1 MLSLEEINDIFKEKI
16 PLVGNSMHIEVV
28 SADDKCVKVKIP
40 MEGNANDKGTM
51 FAGVSYSALVIAGW
65 CLAMNKAYASG
76 FENPWAAIVDAK
88 CNYRK
93 ALKEDSVAIAEFLE
107 PAFPVAGEKNWLKI
121 KAYVTDSITF
131 EGVYAVGVKKTKGDE
146 I

>member
-1 MLSLEEINDIFKEKI
+1 MLSLDEINNIFKEKI

-65 CLAMNKAYASG
+65 CLAMNKAYESG
-76 FENPWAAIVDAK
+76 FEHPWAAIVDAK
-88 CNYRK
+88 CHYQK
-93 ALKEDSVAIAEFLE
+93 ALREDSVATAEFLE
-107 PAFPVAGEKNWLKI
+107 PANPVPGEKNWLKV
-121 KAYVTDSITF
+121 KACIADSITF
-131 EGVYAVGVKKTKGDE
+131 EGIYAVGIKK
-146 I
+146 